1 MKGLFFMPT
10 YTLADLAVN
19 ESGTVVALESPDNM
33 RRRLLDIGLTK
44 NTTVTCVGQSP
55 AGDPVAFNIRGSII
69 ALRRSD
75 CKTVIILRGDTH
87 GAD

>member
-1 MKGLFFMPT
+1 MST
-10 YTLADLAVN
+10 NTLADLNIN
-19 ESGTVVALESPDNM
+19 ESATVVALQSSDSM

-44 NTTVTCVGQSP
+44 NTVVTCVGQSP

-75 CKTVIILRGDTH
+75 CEKVIVRGDSD
-87 GAD
+87 GAH